1 MTGPVQ
7 AKYKPYPAYKPSGVE
22 WLGDIPEGWET
33 RKAKHLFRIE
43 TGGTPLT
50 SNDEN
55 FSADGTPWV
64 KPDDLKELS
73 PVSESQ
79 RQVSRKGLGG
89 IPIIPKGSILV
100 CGIGTV
106 GKFGIAGVDVI
117 TNQQINSFIPK
128 INIVSP
134 RYAVFSLSSAS
145 EQIAASANRVVVSI
159 SNKTSMQN
167 ISLCSPPL
175 HEQTKIATFLDYET
189 AKIDALIAKQQRLIA
204 LLEEKRQ
211 AVISHAVTKGLDP
224 TAPRR
229 PSGIDW
235 LGDVPEHWEVKLGKH
250 LFEFV
255 TSGSRGWA
263 EYYSDE
269 GALFFRI
276 TNLTRDTIH
285 PKLKSLQYVTPPRG
299 SEGERSKIA
308 LGDLLISITAD
319 LGSVCVA
326 DESLEGG
333 YVSQH
338 VALCRPNGEVFSAD
352 WLGYTILSDA
362 SKFQL
367 LESGYGGT
375 KIQLSLPDLRE
386 LVLVKPPESEQIEI
400 ADFLDGKLQYFAKT
414 LKRATQQITLLKE
427 RRTALISAAV
437 TGKIDLRD
445 WHMPEGGLD
454 ASNPSNS
461 AQDISTTDIDQMQ
474 EAGA

>member
-1 MTGPVQ
+1 MVGDSQ
-7 AKYKPYPAYKPSGVE
+7 AKYRPYPAYKPSGVQ
-22 WLGDIPEGWET
+22 WLGDIPEGWEVKKLKYVCT
-33 RKAKHLFRIE
+33 HNDDVLSETVQKDWELEYVDIGSVSAEDGITITQTMPFQRAPSRARRIVRNGDILISTVRTYLKAI
-43 TGGTPLT
+43 
-50 SNDEN
+50 
-55 FSADGTPWV
+55 A
-64 KPDDLKELS
+64 
-73 PVSESQ
+73 
-79 RQVSRKGLGG
+79 
-89 IPIIPKGSILV
+89 PIIDPPENMVASTGFAVIRPTLEFQSKFASFALRLEGYINEIVARSVGVSYPAINASDLV
-100 CGIGTV
+100 DICV
-106 GKFGIAGVDVI
+106 PLPP
-117 TNQQINSFIPK
+117 IP
-128 INIVSP
+128 
-134 RYAVFSLSSAS
+134 
-145 EQIAASANRVVVSI
+145 
-159 SNKTSMQN
+159 
-167 ISLCSPPL
+167 
-175 HEQTKIATFLDYET
+175 EQTKIATFLDHET

-224 TAPRR
+224 TTPLR

-235 LGDVPEHWEVKLGKH
+235 LGDVPEHWEVKHGKH

-263 EYYSDE
+263 EYYSDD

-276 TNLTRDTIH
+276 TNLTRDTIR

-326 DESLEGG
+326 DENLEGG

-352 WLGYTILSDA
+352 WFGYTILSDA

-375 KIQLSLPDLRE
+375 KVQLSLPDLKE
-386 LVLVKPPESEQIEI
+386 LIVAKPPEFEQVQI
-400 ADFLDGKLQYFAKT
+400 ADFLDRKLKHFADILDRST
-414 LKRATQQITLLKE
+414 DQITLLKE

-445 WHMPEGGLD
+445 WQPPEGTQ
-454 ASNPSNS
+454 AH
-461 AQDISTTDIDQMQ
+461 STQDIDQNE
-474 EAGA
+474 EALA